1 MRTSALPLPPPA
13 HQGVRWLPF
22 VGLFALLFWP
32 TFQWMAE
39 RFDAHDSFYSHG
51 WLVPVAS
58 AWLIWQRRDS
68 LAGIPRRASY
78 WGLALLVP
86 SVLVHVAMTW
96 WRIGFLS
103 GFAMLG
109 TVCGL
114 VWTAWGWPMLWA
126 LRVPMLFLVFMV
138 PLPGVLLIA
147 TSFKMKLWAAASAV
161 RVLDLIGLPAEQAGS
176 MIHLRG
182 ISVIVDDTCSGL
194 RSLISLIAL
203 AVLWT
208 SLMGPSAKRWHKMVV
223 IMASMPIAVLAN
235 MTRILVLVLLS
246 AIYGPQV
253 AESFIHYGSGIV
265 VFGIAILTLAWFS
278 RVVLQCS
285 LPSLV
290 PPRSPSAC

>member
-1 MRTSALPLPPPA
+1 MRDLALPPLPSA
-13 HQGVRWLPF
+13 SKGVRGLAF
-22 VGLFALLFWP
+22 VGLFAVLFWP

-39 RFDAHDSFYSHG
+39 RFEAHDSFYSHG
-51 WLVPVAS
+51 WLVPLAC

-68 LAGIPRRASY
+68 LAQIPQRASY

-109 TVCGL
+109 TIYGL
-114 VWTAWGWPMLWA
+114 VWTAWGWPMLRA
-126 LRVPMLFLVFMV
+126 LRVPMLFLLFMV

-147 TSFKMKLWAAASAV
+147 TSFQMKLWAAAAAV
-161 RVLDLIGLPAEQAGS
+161 RVLGLMGLAAEQAGS

-208 SLMGPSAKRWHKMVV
+208 SLMGPTAKRWHKLAV
-223 IMASMPIAVLAN
+223 IVASAPIAVLAN
-235 MTRILVLVLLS
+235 MARILVLVLLS

-265 VFGIAILTLAWFS
+265 VFGMALLALAWFS
-278 RVVLQCS
+278 RTVLRYS
-285 LPSLV
+285 
-290 PPRSPSAC
+290 